1 MFIFHPSLC
10 CPLRAA
16 RELQERISHQFLRQT
31 SLPVSTH
38 LSTGDP
44 GEGQARLGGAGL
56 AGVMVRRDVSYDSS
70 LFPRSD
76 LQRSCLATQSCP
88 TLLRPHGL
96 WPAGVLCPWNSP
108 GKNTGV
114 GCHFLLQGSSQPRDR
129 THMSCIAGRFFKP
142 LSRQGSP
149 LSAVLVADHPSEVL
163 CRTSP
168 CLGTEG
174 DFNRDLLP
182 AYYPQH
188 PAQPKLL
195 HERR

>member
-1 MFIFHPSLC
+1 MPSVFSPEHLRCDLKVVFIFHPSLC

-16 RELQERISHQFLRQT
+16 RELQERISHQFLRQS
-31 SLPVSTH
+31 SLPISTH

-114 GCHFLLQGSSQPRDR
+114 GCHFLLQGVFP
-129 THMSCIAGRFFKP
+129 T
-142 LSRQGSP
+142 QGSNP
-149 LSAVLVADHPSEVL
+149 HVLH
-163 CRTSP
+163 CRQI
-168 CLGTEG
+168 L
-174 DFNRDLLP
+174 
-182 AYYPQH
+182 
-188 PAQPKLL
+188 
-195 HERR
+195 

>member
-1 MFIFHPSLC
+1 MDC
-10 CPLRAA
+10 G
-16 RELQERISHQFLRQT
+16 
-31 SLPVSTH
+31 LPGSSVH
-38 LSTGDP
+38 GIL
-44 GEGQARLGGAGL
+44 QARILEWGAI
-56 AGVMVRRDVSYDSS
+56 SS
-70 LFPRSD
+70 SR
-76 LQRSCLATQSCP
+76 
-88 TLLRPHGL
+88 
-96 WPAGVLCPWNSP
+96 
-108 GKNTGV
+108 
-114 GCHFLLQGSSQPRDR
+114 GSSQPRDR

-195 HERR
+195 REQR